1 MAYKYVFAYLSFN
14 ENCHFMIVHL
24 QSLKHKRMV
33 LTERGR
39 GNLSQWSLPH
49 IGWLI
54 VRRKCATK
62 PNHTTAT
69 DEIAHLL

>member
-1 MAYKYVFAYLSFN
+1 MFLHSCLLMEIDIFDA
-14 ENCHFMIVHL
+14 IHL
-24 QSLKHKRMV
+24 QRLKHKRMV

-54 VRRKCATK
+54 VRRRCATK
-62 PNHTTAT
+62 PNHTTVT
-69 DEIAHLL
+69 DKIDNLL